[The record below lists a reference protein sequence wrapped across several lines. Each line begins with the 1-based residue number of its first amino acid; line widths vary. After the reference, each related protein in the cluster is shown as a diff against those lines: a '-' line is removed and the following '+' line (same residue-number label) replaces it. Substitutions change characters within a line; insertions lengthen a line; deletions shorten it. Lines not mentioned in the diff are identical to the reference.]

1 MSDNELLLALSE
13 MIDNK
18 LKPLNEKI
26 GKIEADMNHGFDK
39 VSKIETDMNH
49 GFDKVSKIE
58 ADMNHG
64 FDKVSKIEAD
74 LNHGFDKV
82 SKIEADMN
90 HGFDKVSK
98 IEADMNHGFIKVS
111 KIEADMNHGF
121 NKVSVILENEIR
133 PDIKLLAENYL
144 PAAKRYEKALMETEN
159 MKVDI
164 ELLKKIVMEHSDKL
178 QKIL

>member
-26 GKIEADMNHGFDK
+26 G
-39 VSKIETDMNH
+39 
-49 GFDKVSKIE
+49 
-58 ADMNHG
+58 
-64 FDKVSKIEAD
+64 
-74 LNHGFDKV
+74 
-82 SKIEADMN
+82 
-90 HGFDKVSK
+90 
-98 IEADMNHGFIKVS
+98 